1 MWLTTCTFS
10 TKRVLKHGT
19 YCSEL
24 LLLDKRVMSLTSS
37 DAVSQ
42 AQFKSIGLYF
52 GEIRRPRQEKHK

>member
-10 TKRVLKHGT
+10 TKRVLKHDT

-24 LLLDKRVMSLTSS
+24 LLLDKRVMSLG

-42 AQFKSIGLYF
+42 AEFKSIGLYF